1 MVDKKDIEEG
11 KTLNIDFEKR
21 GGLIPAVVQDIR
33 DGRIL
38 MIAYVNKEALAETME
53 SRMATFWSTSRN
65 ELWKKGDT
73 SGDYLKIEQIFVD
86 CDQDALIYV
95 VEPQGK
101 GACHT
106 KDPESGDARASCFYR
121 LVDLESK
128 KLIHIKDLEDS
139 SSGESNSKGNLQ
151 N

>member
-1 MVDKKDIEEG
+1 MDKKDIEEG
-11 KTLNIDFEKR
+11 KTLDIDFEKR
-21 GGLIPAVVQDIR
+21 GGLIPAVVQDVR
-33 DGRIL
+33 DGWIL
-38 MIAYVNKEALAETME
+38 MVAYVNQEALTETIK
-53 SRMATFWSTSRN
+53 SGMATFWSTSRN

-73 SGDYLKIEQIFVD
+73 SGDYLKIERIFVD
-86 CDQDALIYV
+86 CDQDALLYV

-128 KLIHIKDLEDS
+128 KLIHIKDLEDPS
-139 SSGESNSKGNLQ
+139 SDESAS
-151 N
+151 